1 MSTSAETASSPTS
14 ESRAGGLVGRLT
26 APEGRRRVI
35 ADCCTLID
43 EEVSR
48 KGGFSGAAIKLG
60 YATVKA
66 VKPGF
71 IAEAVD
77 NLLDDFARRLEPFYL
92 AHQKL
97 REGGN
102 PRSLQDHFVG
112 ESGAIAEAL
121 LGITDDRAARAPGG
135 VVKKSYEKLRPTAK
149 KHVEEAVPGV
159 ARLIDKHTR

>member
-1 MSTSAETASSPTS
+1 MSTSAETASSPSPART
-14 ESRAGGLVGRLT
+14 LVEHLT
-26 APEGRRRVI
+26 AADKRRRVI
-35 ADCCTLID
+35 TDCGLLID

-60 YATVKA
+60 YGTVKA

-77 NLLDDFARRLEPFYL
+77 NLLDDFARRLEPFYQ
-92 AHQKL
+92 AHQRL
-97 REGGN
+97 RSGGN
-102 PRSLQDHFVG
+102 PRSLVDHFVG